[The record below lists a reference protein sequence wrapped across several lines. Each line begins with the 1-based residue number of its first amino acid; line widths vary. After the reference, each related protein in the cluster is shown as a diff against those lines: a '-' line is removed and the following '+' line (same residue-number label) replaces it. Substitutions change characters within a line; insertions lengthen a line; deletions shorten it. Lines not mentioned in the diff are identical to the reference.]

1 MELVT
6 RGLALRRGDRLLVS
20 QLDLEVG
27 PGEIWAVLGPNGS
40 GKSTLL
46 LALAGV
52 FRPTAGEVLLDGRH
66 LQRWLPSERGQRVAW
81 QGSLPSAEFGFTV
94 HQRLDLVPS
103 RTREPVA
110 ALERLDLRPLADR
123 RLFELSAG
131 ERQRVELAALW
142 LRDAPVWLL
151 DEPTTH
157 LDLRHQVAC
166 LDLLR
171 EEARSGRS
179 LIVVLHDLTQAHAI
193 ADRALLLRA
202 DESHQSGSAEEL
214 LRPGELEQLFGTRLH
229 LAQGPEESSL
239 LPAYHSPGSERS
251 AR

>member
-6 RGLALRRGDRLLVS
+6 RGLALRRGDRLLIS
-20 QLDLEVG
+20 DLELAVG

-52 FRPTAGEVLLDGRH
+52 LRPAAGKILLDGKRLH
-66 LQRWLPSERGQRVAW
+66 RWLPAERGERVAW

-94 HQRLDLVPS
+94 HERLELVQG
-103 RTREPVA
+103 RMREPLA
-110 ALERLDLRPLADR
+110 ALERLDLGPLAGR

-171 EEARSGRS
+171 EEAHAGRS
-179 LIVVLHDLTQAHAI
+179 LMVVLHDLTQAHAI

-202 DESHQSGSAEEL
+202 DETHRSGTAEEL
-214 LRPGELEQLFGTRLH
+214 LRPDELEQVFGTRLH
-229 LAQGPEESSL
+229 VAHGPEESAL
-239 LPAYHSPGSERS
+239 LPAYHQASRRRSER
-251 AR
+251 

>member
-6 RGLALRRGDRLLVS
+6 RDLALQRGDRLLIS
-20 QLDLEVG
+20 ELGLAMG
-27 PGEIWAVLGPNGS
+27 PGEIWTVLGPNGS

-52 FRPTAGEVLLDGRH
+52 LRPAAGEILLDGKR
-66 LQRWLPSERGQRVAW
+66 LERWLPAERGQRVAW

-94 HQRLDLVPS
+94 HERLDLVPS
-103 RTREPVA
+103 HTRKPGA
-110 ALERLDLRPLADR
+110 ALERLELDALAGR

-142 LRDAPVWLL
+142 LRDAPIWLL

-157 LDLRHQVAC
+157 LDLRHQVYC

-171 EEARSGRS
+171 EEARAGRT

-202 DESHQSGSAEEL
+202 DESHEAGSSNEL
-214 LRPGELEQLFGTRLH
+214 LRPEELERVFGTRLH
-229 LAQGPEESSL
+229 VAVSPEGSAL
-239 LPAYHSPGSERS
+239 IPAYHSPGSERNTE
-251 AR
+251 